1 MTDNPALEDFL
12 QKLRELFAAEFARGE
27 QAAIQRIMQ
36 AAGHPVMQAA
46 HPGEPTRNR
55 HDTKREVRRRV
66 FVRTSGRA
74 PRGSV
79 DALINRV
86 LSERGTEGASAAE
99 ILESAKT
106 QVEKL
111 ASYSGIRFALDR
123 GRDKGR
129 YRNKDG
135 RWYLVASAGS
145 GSRP

>member
-1 MTDNPALEDFL
+1 
-12 QKLRELFAAEFARGE
+12 
-27 QAAIQRIMQ
+27 
-36 AAGHPVMQAA
+36 
-46 HPGEPTRNR
+46 
-55 HDTKREVRRRV
+55 
-66 FVRTSGRA
+66 
-74 PRGSV
+74 V
-79 DALINRV
+79 DALIHRV